1 MRPRDKPEDR
11 LLWSLATLRIRMETA
26 ATLHAPDGVSLAY
39 RLTRA
44 PKARGLIV
52 LIHGLASN
60 MTRWSEFVERTALTN
75 DWDILRFDLR
85 GHGDSMV
92 RGRIGM
98 DEWCRDLTAILE
110 HEHYREAYLVG
121 NCLGANIAL
130 QFAARYPDKTAG
142 LVLVEPILQPAL
154 TGAMKRLQLIKP
166 LFRPAI
172 WLIRLLNSFGL
183 YRRRLPSLDL
193 RKLDEDTRAAIAASG
208 NTRLIVSRYSAP
220 WYDILYLPSANYL
233 QFLLEVVRPPPPLA
247 AIEVPTLT
255 LISLGTDFSD
265 PEVTRQLVGAIPR
278 SRVVVI
284 ESRHWMLTEKP
295 EEARQA
301 IERWFANV

>member
-1 MRPRDKPEDR
+1 
-11 LLWSLATLRIRMETA
+11 META
-26 ATLHAPDGVSLAY
+26 ATLRAPDGVKLAY
-39 RLTRA
+39 RLARA
-44 PKARGLIV
+44 PKTRGLIV

-85 GHGDSMV
+85 GHGESMT

-98 DEWCRDLTAILE
+98 DEWCRDLAAILE
-110 HEHYREAYLVG
+110 HEHYRKAYLVG

-154 TGAMKRLQLIKP
+154 AGTMKRLQLLKP
-166 LFRPAI
+166 LFHLAI
-172 WLIRLLNSFGL
+172 WLIRLLNSLGL
-183 YRRRLPSLDL
+183 YRRRLTSLDL
-193 RKLDEDTRAAIAASG
+193 RRLDEDTRAAVATAG
-208 NTRLIVSRYSAP
+208 GDTRLIVSRYSAP

-247 AIEVPTLT
+247 AIMVPTLT

-265 PEVTRQLVGAIPR
+265 PEITRRLVGTLPR
-278 SRVVVI
+278 SQVVVI

-295 EEARQA
+295 DEARQA
-301 IERWFANV
+301 IERWFADL

>member
-1 MRPRDKPEDR
+1 
-11 LLWSLATLRIRMETA
+11 META
-26 ATLHAPDGVSLAY
+26 ATLRAPDGVTLAY

-44 PKARGLIV
+44 PKSRGLIV

-60 MTRWSEFVERTALTN
+60 LTRWSEFVERTALKGN
-75 DWDILRFDLR
+75 WDILRLDLR

-98 DEWCRDLTAILE
+98 DEWCRDLAAILE
-110 HEHYREAYLVG
+110 HEHFPKAYLVG

-142 LVLVEPILQPAL
+142 LVLVEPMLQPAL
-154 TGAMKRLQLIKP
+154 AGTMKRLQLLKP
-166 LFRPAI
+166 LFHLAV
-172 WLIRLLNSFGL
+172 WLIRLLNALGL
-183 YRRRLPSLDL
+183 YRRRLPALDL
-193 RKLDEDTRAAIAASG
+193 RKLDEDTRAAIAAAG
-208 NTRLIVSRYSAP
+208 GDTRMIVSRYSAP

-247 AIEVPTLT
+247 ASPVPTLT
-255 LISLGTDFSD
+255 LISLGTGFSD
-265 PEVTRQLVGAIPR
+265 PDITRRLVGAIPN
-278 SRVVVI
+278 SEVVVI

-295 EEARQA
+295 EETRRA
-301 IERWFANV
+301 IEHWFADL

>member
-1 MRPRDKPEDR
+1 
-11 LLWSLATLRIRMETA
+11 META
-26 ATLHAPDGVSLAY
+26 ASLRAPDGVSLAY
-39 RLTRA
+39 RLSRVART
-44 PKARGLIV
+44 RGLIV

-75 DWDILRFDLR
+75 DWDILRLDLR
-85 GHGDSMV
+85 GHGESMT

-98 DEWCRDLTAILE
+98 DEWCRDLAAILE
-110 HEHYREAYLVG
+110 HERYRQAYLVG

-154 TGAMKRLQLIKP
+154 AGTMKRLQLLKP
-166 LFRPAI
+166 LFRLAI
-172 WLIRLLNSFGL
+172 WLIRLLNSLGL
-183 YRRRLPSLDL
+183 YRRRLPALDL
-193 RKLDEDTRAAIAASG
+193 RTLDEDTRAAIAAAG
-208 NTRLIVSRYSAP
+208 GDTRMIVSRYSAP

-255 LISLGTDFSD
+255 LISLATGFSD
-265 PEVTRQLVGAIPR
+265 PEITRRLVGAIPR
-278 SRVVVI
+278 SQVVVI

-295 EEARQA
+295 DEARQA
-301 IERWFANV
+301 IERWFSNK

>member
-1 MRPRDKPEDR
+1 
-11 LLWSLATLRIRMETA
+11 META
-26 ATLHAPDGVSLAY
+26 ATLRAPDGVSLSY

-60 MTRWSEFVERTALTN
+60 MTRWSEFVEHTALTN

-85 GHGDSMV
+85 GHGESMT

-98 DEWCRDLTAILE
+98 DEWCRDLAALLE
-110 HEHYREAYLVG
+110 HEHSPKAYLVG

-130 QFAARYPDKTAG
+130 QFAARHPAKTAG

-154 TGAMKRLQLIKP
+154 AGAMKRLQLFKP
-166 LFRPAI
+166 LLHVTI
-172 WLIRLLNSFGL
+172 WLIRLLNSLGL
-183 YRRRLPSLDL
+183 YRHRLPSLDL
-193 RKLDEDTRAAIAASG
+193 RRLDENTRTAIAAASG

-247 AIEVPTLT
+247 AIRVPTFT

-265 PEVTRQLVGAIPR
+265 PAITQQLVGMIPR
-278 SRVVVI
+278 SQVAVI
-284 ESRHWMLTEKP
+284 ESRHWMMTEKP
-295 EEARQA
+295 EEARLA
-301 IERWFANV
+301 IERWFADL

>member
-1 MRPRDKPEDR
+1 
-11 LLWSLATLRIRMETA
+11 META
-26 ATLHAPDGVSLAY
+26 ATLRAPDGVKLAY
-39 RLTRA
+39 RLARA
-44 PKARGLIV
+44 PKTRGLIV

-60 MTRWSEFVERTALTN
+60 MTRWSEFVEHTALAN
-75 DWDILRFDLR
+75 DWDILRIDLR
-85 GHGDSMV
+85 GHGESMT
-92 RGRIGM
+92 RGHIGM
-98 DEWCRDLTAILE
+98 DEWCRDLAAILE

-154 TGAMKRLQLIKP
+154 AGTMKRLQLLKP
-166 LFRPAI
+166 LFRLAI
-172 WLIRLLNSFGL
+172 WLIRLLNSLGL

-193 RKLDEDTRAAIAASG
+193 RRLDEDTRAAVAAGG
-208 NTRLIVSRYSAP
+208 NTRIIVSRYSAP
-220 WYDILYLPSANYL
+220 WYDLLYLPSANYL

-247 AIEVPTLT
+247 AIKVPTLT

-265 PEVTRQLVGAIPR
+265 PVITQQLVGAIPR

-284 ESRHWMLTEKP
+284 ESRHWMMTEKP
-295 EEARQA
+295 DEARRA
-301 IERWFANV
+301 IEQWFAEIAPSGRVPSQELV